1 MGHAR
6 THPRMPFMGPSLAAL
21 SAAMISLYSAAL
33 PRRTVRSTTLTSLVG
48 TRNAMPVSFP
58 FSAGSTCAWAV
69 PDQASLL

>member
-1 MGHAR
+1 
-6 THPRMPFMGPSLAAL
+6 
-21 SAAMISLYSAAL
+21 
-33 PRRTVRSTTLTSLVG
+33 VRSTTLTSLVG